1 MSELKDEETTKEED
15 DILKGK
21 VKLMKVAVRR
31 LKSIKK
37 KIIKL
42 KEKSDKNEKDN

>member
-1 MSELKDEETTKEED
+1 MSELNEEEPKKEDE
-15 DILKGK
+15 ILKGK
-21 VKLMKVAVRR
+21 IKLMKVAVRR

-42 KEKSDKNEKDN
+42 

>member
-1 MSELKDEETTKEED
+1 
-15 DILKGK
+15 
-21 VKLMKVAVRR
+21 MKVAVRR

-42 KEKSDKNEKDN
+42 KDKSDKSEKDK

>member
-1 MSELKDEETTKEED
+1 MN
-15 DILKGK
+15 
-21 VKLMKVAVRR
+21 VAVRR

-42 KEKSDKNEKDN
+42 KDKSDKSEKDN

>member
-1 MSELKDEETTKEED
+1 
-15 DILKGK
+15 
-21 VKLMKVAVRR
+21 MKVAVRR

-42 KEKSDKNEKDN
+42 EAKSDKSEKDN

>member
-1 MSELKDEETTKEED
+1 MSEINEEETSKED
-15 DILKGK
+15 DDVLKSK

-42 KEKSDKNEKDN
+42 KDK

>member
-1 MSELKDEETTKEED
+1 MSEINEEETTKEQD
-15 DILKGK
+15 DGLKGK
-21 VKLMKVAVRR
+21 IKLMKVAVRR

-42 KEKSDKNEKDN
+42 KEKSDKSDKDN